1 MKWIQLPL
9 FSLLLIF
16 IFGIRTSI
24 QFSFTEN
31 PVESTW
37 LIRFEQDYFR
47 ENIEWPSQI
56 KQLEIHRPAHSII
69 IRSSFSESELRNVL
83 AGVAGIA
90 RLEKGYVDSFNS
102 PVYPTGLA
110 LVEPRG
116 EESIIFLKE
125 KMNCSIQEKLG
136 AIP

>member
-9 FSLLLIF
+9 FSLLFILIL
-16 IFGIRTSI
+16 GIRTSI
-24 QFSFTEN
+24 QFSFTDN

-37 LIRFEQDYFR
+37 LIHFEEDYFR

-56 KQLEIHRPAHSII
+56 KQLEIHRPLHSII
-69 IRSSFSESELRNVL
+69 IRCSFSESELRNAL
-83 AGVAGIA
+83 AGVAGIT

-116 EESIIFLKE
+116 EESIVFLK
-125 KMNCSIQEKLG
+125 
-136 AIP
+136 